1 MIYRP
6 IPESWA
12 KPLQKN
18 VLKGFYKCGTPTP
31 PHLCITNDDFKIIT
45 DNKLNM
51 EEAQRQ
57 LLKMLEDQNKDY
69 LKAQ

>member
-12 KPLQKN
+12 KPLQKDFVN
-18 VLKGFYKCGTPTP
+18 KGFYHCGTPTP
-31 PHLCITNDDFKIIT
+31 PHLCITTDDYKIVI
-45 DNKLNM
+45 DNKKNM

-69 LKAQ
+69 LQK